1 MTDYSRSSMSQ
12 DSHNGGRKDGQVR
25 RPVSEVNLS
34 SDRGSEGAGASRNRR
49 RTVGTWEGR
58 KGSRG
63 KRAGALHAP
72 LTRRCHRYLLLKLS
86 YPLIHAQL
94 NAYNFGY
101 DYKAP

>member
-1 MTDYSRSSMSQ
+1 M
-12 DSHNGGRKDGQVR
+12 QV
-25 RPVSEVNLS
+25 PLETG
-34 SDRGSEGAGASRNRR
+34 DE
-49 RTVGTWEGR
+49 RTVGTGTWEGR